1 MVILGDVA
9 QGRDNN
15 LNLIRMI
22 AALAVLVSHA
32 YPIALGPEAVQPLQ
46 RLTGNTLGGLAVAVF
61 FVISGFLIAES
72 YARSRSWQDFIAA
85 RVLRLWPALIVS
97 LAVVAFLMGPIVT
110 TLSPQAYFADPV
122 TWLFMVK
129 NLLLAVPQYWLP
141 GVFADQPYPNVEG
154 SIWTLFYEVV
164 CYFGVFVAGLLG
176 LLRQRWLLSGLIL
189 AFAAVAVAVDTLEP
203 NLHLKII
210 KTLELGL
217 PFALGTLMWL
227 WKDRLPLN
235 ILGVA
240 GFLALAVALAATP
253 FFNLALVV
261 FLAYATF
268 WAAYV
273 PGGWIRAYNR
283 LGDYSYG
290 VYIYAF
296 PAQGLAVWLTGGD
309 AMNPYLNMLISLPLT
324 LIPSV
329 LSWHYLEKPA
339 LGLRRHPVLARPP
352 VP

>member
-9 QGRDNN
+9 RNRDNN

-32 YPIALGPEAVQPLQ
+32 YPIALGPDAVQPLQ

-72 YARSRSWQDFIAA
+72 YDRARSWQDFIAA
-85 RVLRLWPALIVS
+85 RVLRLWPALFAS
-97 LAVVAFLMGPIVT
+97 LAMVAFVVGPIVT
-110 TLSPQAYFADPV
+110 TLSIQAYFADPV

-154 SIWTLFYEVV
+154 SIWTLFYEVI
-164 CYFGVFVAGLLG
+164 CYFGVFIAGLLG
-176 LLRQRWLLSGLIL
+176 LIRRRLQLSVLIL
-189 AFAAVAVAVDTLEP
+189 AFAAVAVAVDAMGP
-203 NLHLKII
+203 ILHLKII

-227 WKDRLPLN
+227 WKDRLPLS
-235 ILGVA
+235 IVGVA
-240 GFLALAVALAATP
+240 GLLALAVAVATTP
-253 FFNLALVV
+253 LFNLALVL
-261 FLAYATF
+261 FLAYTTF

-273 PGGWIRAYNR
+273 PGGGIRAYNR

-309 AMNPYLNMLISLPLT
+309 AMSPHLNMLISLPLT

-339 LGLRRHPVLARPP
+339 LALRRHPVLARPP